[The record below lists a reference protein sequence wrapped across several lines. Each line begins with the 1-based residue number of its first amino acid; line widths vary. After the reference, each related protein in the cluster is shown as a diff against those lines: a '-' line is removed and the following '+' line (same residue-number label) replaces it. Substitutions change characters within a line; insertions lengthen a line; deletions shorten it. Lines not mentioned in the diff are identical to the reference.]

1 MNDIAV
7 VSEPS
12 GNYADPMQSVAPRPV
27 FQPLASMSTQQV
39 CGALAIAQGQFK
51 APRRTKEATVK
62 GTTARGTPYEYTY
75 KYAPLEELIEA
86 TKEGL
91 AGNGLARQQ
100 YLATRGDQ
108 PIIRT
113 IIWHSS
119 GEWIASDYP
128 IHPTKEGAQGFAS
141 GVTYARRYGL
151 SLALGL
157 APEDDDDGALADTTD
172 APAKGKQPVRPRAP
186 VPLQPPPE
194 TRPLEVFDPATG
206 EVAMTRPHRIEVPST
221 PKGGRDWPVWGAKL
235 IGAYGAA
242 QTLPELHEWEALCAD
257 EIGEAKEHAPRV
269 FKSTQGAWDK
279 ARLRLCEPPAD
290 FMPANESADI
300 SR

>member
-7 VSEPS
+7 VAETG
-12 GNYADPMQSVAPRPV
+12 GNYAETMQSIAPRPV
-27 FQPLASMSTQQV
+27 FQPLASLSTQQV
-39 CGALAIAQGQFK
+39 CTALAIAQGQFK
-51 APRRTKEATVK
+51 APRRTKEAEVK
-62 GTTARGTPYEYTY
+62 GTTARGQPYSYTY

-91 AGNGLARQQ
+91 AANGLARQQ

-172 APAKGKQPVRPRAP
+172 EPAKGKPAAKKAAVAPLRPAPEIRAP
-186 VPLQPPPE
+186 
-194 TRPLEVFDPATG
+194 EVFDPETG
-206 EVAMTRPHRIEVPST
+206 ELVGAKPYRIQVPTT
-221 PKGGRDWPVWGAKL
+221 PKGGRDWPIWGAGL
-235 IGAYGAA
+235 IAA
-242 QTLPELHEWEALCAD
+242 FSGSRTLEELREWEAKCTE
-257 EIGEAKEHAPRV
+257 EIEEAKLSAPRV
-269 FKSTQGAWDK
+269 FKSTSGAYQK
-279 ARLRLCEPPAD
+279 AFIRLGPPAD
-290 FMPANESADI
+290 FMPADESADI